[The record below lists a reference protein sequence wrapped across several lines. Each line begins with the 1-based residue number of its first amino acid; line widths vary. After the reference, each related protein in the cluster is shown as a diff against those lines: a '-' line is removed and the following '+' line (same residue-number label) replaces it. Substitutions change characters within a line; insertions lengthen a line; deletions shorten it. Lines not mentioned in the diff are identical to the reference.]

1 MLPARRVCASRTRG
15 SAHTWLRAADICQH
29 DAPTLMGST
38 GRKPNN
44 DRLADGTGDGGRRRV
59 ASEPVEL
66 PGSGSAARPL
76 AEGDRQEPVTVVAQ
90 VWVSLEE
97 GLLVGPSKT
106 DYPLEVFVQETRP
119 VPPGSSTSCGAR
131 PCAPYLAVG
140 GRGHSVRCWRRLLRL
155 STRAERSA
163 WTVAGGLIG
172 YVGDRS

>member
-1 MLPARRVCASRTRG
+1 M
-15 SAHTWLRAADICQH
+15 
-29 DAPTLMGST
+29 
-38 GRKPNN
+38 
-44 DRLADGTGDGGRRRV
+44 

-119 VPPGSSTSCGAR
+119 VPPGSSSCGAR

-140 GRGHSVRCWRRLLRL
+140 GAAIVFG
-155 STRAERSA
+155 
-163 WTVAGGLIG
+163 AGGDYCDYQPEPSGQHGQCGALELAG
-172 YVGDRS
+172 YRSEYC